1 MSEVLQKLENIFS
14 EETFTRKPLLNY
26 TTKYFFDLAA
36 VVNDINDINDI
47 NSAIDT
53 AKLQLEKNPNHISAL
68 YANGLL
74 NLKIE
79 NYTEGSLDKL
89 LGIFK
94 NAKKWNIV
102 EFIAQKILDEYYE
115 SDYALRYLA
124 SYYQSVNRESEALEI
139 WERLIKFDTSNPE
152 LPEKI
157 AHTKEMA
164 GDINSAVHYYKI
176 AFERNLIRKRN
187 NAESDIKK
195 VLEYEPD
202 NYNYLLKH
210 EAALHELVDSNIMID
225 VWKLIF
231 FYYLENSRYNDALKT
246 IKNLLNYEQDIVAQ
260 NNKKAK
266 FFRHRLV
273 DVYKGLYPKHTLF
286 EKIEEISSITNV
298 NKKPKECIEIFEKYI
313 QYDVDKYVI
322 HRNFGVGKI
331 KSININELKIKFV
344 QQDEERKMT
353 FDMAIQS
360 LTTLPDDDINVY
372 KAYKLNE
379 LKKIAEENP
388 TELLTIILKYRK
400 TINTKDLKQEL
411 TSKPSIVIAEGVYTK
426 WLESAKKSVRASTT
440 VKFDKNTFLYNEEAE
455 TYDAESLS
463 KFNKTNDFFEKY
475 QIYME
480 YLTYTPNLNSDEA
493 KEMNDYFVGISK
505 DKKSED
511 AARIIST
518 IYLRSQSS
526 NNDKDIP
533 LLSDIVKN
541 VKDYTYIYEVL
552 PSSNYRE
559 KYIKAIWDGRRDDYY
574 DIILKML
581 YSSQVKN
588 NYLIVNK
595 LFANG
600 KVDMLAKTIDDIF
613 LHYREYPESFVYFAQ
628 KILDGEYYDDIEGD
642 IKINKNSLMIG
653 LLSIMPHL
661 SKMLDKKETSA
672 QARKLLKVVYDLVF
686 EKEYLLKFIEN
697 ESEEDVKIIFS
708 EFQKLVNLEQHYK
721 TDIISAVIKRFPD
734 WKI

>member
-1 MSEVLQKLENIFS
+1 MSEALQKLENVFS
-14 EETFTRKPLLNY
+14 EETFTRRPLLNY
-26 TTKYFFDLAA
+26 TTKYFVDLSGIL
-36 VVNDINDINDI
+36 NDINDTNDI
-47 NSAIDT
+47 NSAIET
-53 AKLQLEKNPNHISAL
+53 AKMQLDKNPNHISAL
-68 YANGLL
+68 YANGFL

-79 NYTEGSLDKL
+79 NYSEMSLEKL

-102 EFIAQKILDEYYE
+102 EFVSQKILDEYYE

-124 SYYQSVNRESEALEI
+124 SYYQSTNRDSEALEI
-139 WERLIKFDTSNPE
+139 WERLIRFDVSNPE

-157 AHTKEMA
+157 AHTKELA

-176 AFERNLIRKRN
+176 AFERNLIRERN

-202 NYNYLLKH
+202 NYNYLLKY
-210 EAALHELVDSNIMID
+210 ENALKTLVDSNIMID
-225 VWKLIF
+225 VWKIIF
-231 FYYLENSRYNDALKT
+231 FYYFENNRYNDALKT

-273 DVYKGLYPKHTLF
+273 DVYKALYPNHTLF

-298 NKKPKECIEIFEKYI
+298 NKKPKDCIEIFEKYI

-331 KSININELKIKFV
+331 KSIDINNVNIKFV
-344 QQDEERKMT
+344 SQEDIRKMT

-360 LTTLPDDDINVY
+360 LTTLPNDDINVY

-379 LKKIAEENP
+379 IKKIAEENP
-388 TELLTIILKYRK
+388 TELLTIILKYKK
-400 TINTKDLKQEL
+400 TITTKDLKQEL
-411 TSKPSIVIAEGVYTK
+411 TSKPDVVVAESAYTK

-463 KFNKTNDFFEKY
+463 KFNKTDNFFERY

-480 YLTYTPNLNSDEA
+480 YLTYTPNLNSEEA
-493 KEMNDYFVGISK
+493 KEMNNYFVNISK
-505 DKKSED
+505 DKKAPNDE
-511 AARIIST
+511 RIIST
-518 IYLRSQSS
+518 IYLRSQSNADS
-526 NNDKDIP
+526 SIP

-541 VKDYTYIYEVL
+541 IDDYTHVYEVL

-559 KYIKAIWDGRRDDYY
+559 KFIKAIWDGRRDDYY
-574 DIILKML
+574 NIILKML
-581 YSSQVKN
+581 YSPQVKN

-595 LFANG
+595 LFEDG
-600 KVDMLAKTIDDIF
+600 KTDMLAKTIDDIF
-613 LHYREYPESFVYFAQ
+613 LHYRECPESFVYFAQ
-628 KILDGEYYDDIEGD
+628 KILDGEYYDETAGD
-642 IKINKNSLMIG
+642 ININKNSLMIG
-653 LLSIMPHL
+653 LLSIIPHL
-661 SKMLDKKETSA
+661 SKMVDKKETSA

-686 EKEYLLKFIEN
+686 DKAYLLKFIEN
-697 ESEEDVKIIFS
+697 ESEDDVKIIFG

>member
-1 MSEVLQKLENIFS
+1 MSEALQKLEKVFS

-26 TTKYFFDLAA
+26 TAKYFVDLSGIL
-36 VVNDINDINDI
+36 NDINDNDDI
-47 NSAIDT
+47 NSAIET
-53 AKLQLEKNPNHISAL
+53 AKMQLEKNPNHISAL
-68 YANGLL
+68 YANGFL

-79 NYTEGSLDKL
+79 NYSEMSLEKL

-102 EFIAQKILDEYYE
+102 EFISQKILDEYYE

-124 SYYQSVNRESEALEI
+124 SYYQSTNRDSEALEI
-139 WERLIKFDTSNPE
+139 WERLIRFDVSNPE

-164 GDINSAVHYYKI
+164 GDISSAVHYYKI
-176 AFERNLIRKRN
+176 AFERNLMRERN

-202 NYNYLLKH
+202 NYNYLLKY
-210 EAALHELVDSNIMID
+210 ENSLKALVDSNIMID
-225 VWKLIF
+225 VWKIIF
-231 FYYLENSRYNDALKT
+231 FYYFKNNRYNDALKT

-273 DVYKGLYPKHTLF
+273 DVYKALYPNHTLF
-286 EKIEEISSITNV
+286 EKIEEISYITNV
-298 NKKPKECIEIFEKYI
+298 NKKPKDCIEIFEKYI
-313 QYDVDKYVI
+313 QYDVDKYVM

-331 KSININELKIKFV
+331 KSIDINNVNIKFV
-344 QQDEERKMT
+344 SQEEVRKMT

-379 LKKIAEENP
+379 IKKIAEENP
-388 TELLTIILKYRK
+388 TELLTIILKYKK
-400 TINTKDLKQEL
+400 TITTKDLKQEL
-411 TSKPSIVIAEGVYTK
+411 TSKPYIVVAESAYAK

-463 KFNKTNDFFEKY
+463 KFNKTDNFFERY

-480 YLTYTPNLNSDEA
+480 YLTYTPNLNSEEA
-493 KEMNDYFVGISK
+493 KEMNDYFVRISK
-505 DKKSED
+505 DKNAPNDE
-511 AARIIST
+511 RIIST
-518 IYLRSQSS
+518 IYLRSQSNTDS
-526 NNDKDIP
+526 SIP
-533 LLSDIVKN
+533 LLSDIVKDID
-541 VKDYTYIYEVL
+541 DYTHVYEVL

-559 KYIKAIWDGRRDDYY
+559 KFIKAIWDGRRDDYY
-574 DIILKML
+574 NIILKML
-581 YSSQVKN
+581 YSPQVKN

-595 LFANG
+595 LFEDG
-600 KVDMLAKTIDDIF
+600 KTDMLAKTIDDIF
-613 LHYREYPESFVYFAQ
+613 LHYRECPESFVYFAQ
-628 KILDGEYYDDIEGD
+628 KILDGEYYDESAGD
-642 IKINKNSLMIG
+642 ININKNSLMIG
-653 LLSIMPHL
+653 LLSIIPHL

-686 EKEYLLKFIEN
+686 DKAYLLKFIEN
-697 ESEEDVKIIFS
+697 ESEEDVKIIFG

-721 TDIISAVIKRFPD
+721 TDIISAVIKRFPN

>member
-1 MSEVLQKLENIFS
+1 MSEALQKLENVFS
-14 EETFTRKPLLNY
+14 EETFTRRPLLNY
-26 TTKYFFDLAA
+26 TTKYFVDLSGIL
-36 VVNDINDINDI
+36 NDINDTNDI
-47 NSAIDT
+47 NSAIET
-53 AKLQLEKNPNHISAL
+53 AKMQLDKNPNHISAL
-68 YANGLL
+68 YANGFL

-79 NYTEGSLDKL
+79 NYSEMSLEKL

-102 EFIAQKILDEYYE
+102 EFVSQKILDEYYE

-124 SYYQSVNRESEALEI
+124 SYYQSTNRDSEALEI
-139 WERLIKFDTSNPE
+139 WERLIRFDVSNPE

-157 AHTKEMA
+157 AHTKELA

-176 AFERNLIRKRN
+176 AFERNLIRERN

-202 NYNYLLKH
+202 NYNYLLKY
-210 EAALHELVDSNIMID
+210 ENALKTLVDSNIMID
-225 VWKLIF
+225 VWKIIF
-231 FYYLENSRYNDALKT
+231 FYYFENNRYNDALKT

-273 DVYKGLYPKHTLF
+273 DVYKALYPNHTLF

-298 NKKPKECIEIFEKYI
+298 NKKPKDCIEIFEKYI

-331 KSININELKIKFV
+331 KSIDINNVNIKFV
-344 QQDEERKMT
+344 SQEDVRKMT

-360 LTTLPDDDINVY
+360 LTTLPNDDINVY

-379 LKKIAEENP
+379 IKKIAEENP
-388 TELLTIILKYRK
+388 TELLTIILKYKK
-400 TINTKDLKQEL
+400 TITTKDLKQEL
-411 TSKPSIVIAEGVYTK
+411 TSKPDVVVAESAYTK

-463 KFNKTNDFFEKY
+463 KFNKTDNFFERY

-480 YLTYTPNLNSDEA
+480 YLTYTPNLNSEEA
-493 KEMNDYFVGISK
+493 KEMNNYFVNIYK
-505 DKKSED
+505 DKKAPNDE
-511 AARIIST
+511 RIIST
-518 IYLRSQSS
+518 IYLRSQSNVDS
-526 NNDKDIP
+526 SIP

-541 VKDYTYIYEVL
+541 IDDYTHVYEVL

-559 KYIKAIWDGRRDDYY
+559 KFIKAIWDGRRDDYY
-574 DIILKML
+574 NIILKML
-581 YSSQVKN
+581 YSPQVKN

-595 LFANG
+595 LFEDG
-600 KVDMLAKTIDDIF
+600 KTDMLAKTIDDIF
-613 LHYREYPESFVYFAQ
+613 LHYRECPESFVYFAQ
-628 KILDGEYYDDIEGD
+628 KILDGEYYDETAGD
-642 IKINKNSLMIG
+642 ININKNSLMIG
-653 LLSIMPHL
+653 LLSIIPHL
-661 SKMLDKKETSA
+661 SKMVDKKETSA

-686 EKEYLLKFIEN
+686 DKAYLLKFIEN
-697 ESEEDVKIIFS
+697 ESEDDVKIIFG

>member
-1 MSEVLQKLENIFS
+1 MSEALQKLENVFS
-14 EETFTRKPLLNY
+14 EETFTRRPLLNY
-26 TTKYFFDLAA
+26 TTKYFVDLSGIL
-36 VVNDINDINDI
+36 NDINDNNDI
-47 NSAIDT
+47 NSAIET
-53 AKLQLEKNPNHISAL
+53 AKMQLDKNPNHISAL
-68 YANGLL
+68 YANGFL

-79 NYTEGSLDKL
+79 NYSEMSLEKL

-102 EFIAQKILDEYYE
+102 EFVSQKILDEYYE

-124 SYYQSVNRESEALEI
+124 SYYQSTNRESEALEI
-139 WERLIKFDTSNPE
+139 WERLIRFDVSNPE

-164 GDINSAVHYYKI
+164 GDIKSAVHYYKI
-176 AFERNLIRKRN
+176 AFERNLIRERD

-195 VLEYEPD
+195 VLQYEPD
-202 NYNYLLKH
+202 NYNYLLKY
-210 EAALHELVDSNIMID
+210 ENALKALVDSNIMID
-225 VWKLIF
+225 VWKIIF
-231 FYYLENSRYNDALKT
+231 FYYFENNKYNEALKT

-273 DVYKGLYPKHTLF
+273 DVYKALYPNHTLF

-298 NKKPKECIEIFEKYI
+298 NKKPKDCIEIFEKYI

-331 KSININELKIKFV
+331 KSIDINNVNIKFV
-344 QQDEERKMT
+344 SQEDVRKMT

-360 LTTLPDDDINVY
+360 LTTLPNDDINVY
-372 KAYKLNE
+372 KAYRLNE
-379 LKKIAEENP
+379 IKKIAEENP

-400 TINTKDLKQEL
+400 TITTKDLKQEL
-411 TSKPSIVIAEGVYTK
+411 TSKPDIVVAESAYTK

-463 KFNKTNDFFEKY
+463 KFNKTDNFFERY

-480 YLTYTPNLNSDEA
+480 YLTYTPNLNSEEA
-493 KEMNDYFVGISK
+493 KEMNDYFVNISK
-505 DKKSED
+505 DKKAPNDE
-511 AARIIST
+511 RIIST
-518 IYLRSQSS
+518 IYLRSQSNADS
-526 NNDKDIP
+526 SIP

-541 VKDYTYIYEVL
+541 IDDYTHVYEVL

-559 KYIKAIWDGRRDDYY
+559 KFIKAIWDGRRDDYY
-574 DIILKML
+574 NIILKML
-581 YSSQVKN
+581 YSPQVKN

-595 LFANG
+595 LFED
-600 KVDMLAKTIDDIF
+600 KKTDMLAKTIDDIF
-613 LHYREYPESFVYFAQ
+613 LHYRECPESFVYFAQ
-628 KILDGEYYDDIEGD
+628 KILDGEYYDETGEDIN
-642 IKINKNSLMIG
+642 INKNSLMIG
-653 LLSIMPHL
+653 LLSIIPHL
-661 SKMLDKKETSA
+661 SKMVDKKETSA

-686 EKEYLLKFIEN
+686 DKAYLLKFIEN

-721 TDIISAVIKRFPD
+721 TDIISAVIKRFPN

>member
-1 MSEVLQKLENIFS
+1 MSEALQKLENIFS

-26 TTKYFFDLAA
+26 TTKYFVDLAG
-36 VVNDINDINDI
+36 VVNDISDINDI

-53 AKLQLEKNPNHISAL
+53 AKLQLDKNPNHISAL

-124 SYYQSVNRESEALEI
+124 SYYQTVNRESDALEI
-139 WERLIKFDTSNPE
+139 WERLIKFDVSNPE

-157 AHTKEMA
+157 AHTKELA

-176 AFERNLIRKRN
+176 AFERNLIRERN

-202 NYNYLLKH
+202 NYNYLIKH
-210 EAALHELVDSNIMID
+210 EAALRSLVDSNIMID
-225 VWKLIF
+225 VWKIIF
-231 FYYLENSRYNDALKT
+231 FHYFKENRFNDALKT

-273 DVYKGLYPKHTLF
+273 DVYKALYPNHTLF
-286 EKIEEISSITNV
+286 EEIENISSITNV
-298 NKKPKECIEIFEKYI
+298 NKPPKTCIDIFEKYI

-331 KSININELKIKFV
+331 KAIDINELKIKFV
-344 QQDEERKMT
+344 LQDDERKMT

-360 LTTLPDDDINVY
+360 LTTLPNDDINVY
-372 KAYKLNE
+372 KAYRLSE
-379 LKKIAEENP
+379 LKKIAEDNP

-411 TSKPSIVIAEGVYTK
+411 TSKPAVVISESSYAK
-426 WLESAKKSVRASTT
+426 WLESAKKSVRASTS

-463 KFNKTNDFFEKY
+463 KFNKTNDFFERY

-493 KEMNDYFVGISK
+493 REMNDYFVGVSK
-505 DKKSED
+505 DKKAD
-511 AARIIST
+511 DDARIIST
-518 IYLRSQSS
+518 IYLKSQSS
-526 NNDKDIP
+526 NTDKDVP

-541 VKDYTYIYEVL
+541 VKDYTHIYEVL

-595 LFANG
+595 LFADG

-653 LLSIMPHL
+653 LLNIIPHL
-661 SKMLDKKETSA
+661 SKMVDKKETSG

-686 EKEYLLKFIEN
+686 DKNYLLKFIEN
-697 ESEEDVKIIFS
+697 ESEDDVKIIFS

-721 TDIISAVIKRFPD
+721 TDIISAVLKRFPD

>member
-1 MSEVLQKLENIFS
+1 MSEALQKLENIFS

-26 TTKYFFDLAA
+26 TTKYFVDLAS
-36 VVNDINDINDI
+36 VINDINDVNDI
-47 NSAIDT
+47 NAAIDT

-74 NLKIE
+74 NLKLS
-79 NYTEGSLDKL
+79 NYTDSNLDKL

-124 SYYQSVNRESEALEI
+124 SYYQSTNRESEALEI
-139 WERLIKFDTSNPE
+139 WERLIKFDVLNPE

-176 AFERNLIRKRN
+176 AFERNILRERN

-195 VLEYEPD
+195 VLQYEPD

-210 EAALHELVDSNIMID
+210 ENDLKKLVDSNIMID
-225 VWKLIF
+225 IWKIIF
-231 FYYLENSRYNDALKT
+231 FYYLENNKFNEALKT

-273 DVYKGLYPKHTLF
+273 DVYKGLYPNHTLF

-298 NKKPKECIEIFEKYI
+298 NKKPKDCIEIFEKYI

-331 KSININELKIKFV
+331 KSIDINNVNIKFV
-344 QQDEERKMT
+344 SQEDVRKMT

-360 LTTLPDDDINVY
+360 LTTLPIDDINIY

-379 LKKIAEENP
+379 IKKIAEENP
-388 TELLTIILKYRK
+388 TELLTIILKYKK
-400 TINTKDLKQEL
+400 TITTKDLKQEL
-411 TSKPSIVIAEGVYTK
+411 TSKPYVVVAESAYTK

-455 TYDAESLS
+455 TYDAECLCN
-463 KFNKTNDFFEKY
+463 FNKTEDFFERY

-493 KEMNDYFVGISK
+493 REMNDYFVKISK
-505 DKKSED
+505 DKKSPND
-511 AARIIST
+511 ARIVST
-518 IYLRSQSS
+518 IYLRSQSDY
-526 NNDKDIP
+526 DKDIP
-533 LLSDIVKN
+533 VLADIVKDID
-541 VKDYTYIYEVL
+541 DYTHVYEIL

-559 KYIKAIWDGRRDDYY
+559 KFIKAIWDGRKDDYY
-574 DIILKML
+574 NIILKIL

-588 NYLIVNK
+588 TYLIVNK
-595 LFANG
+595 LFADG

-661 SKMLDKKETSA
+661 SKMVDKKETSA

-686 EKEYLLKFIEN
+686 DKAYLLKFIEN
-697 ESEEDVKIIFS
+697 ESEDDVKVIFS

>member
-1 MSEVLQKLENIFS
+1 MSEALQKLENVFS
-14 EETFTRKPLLNY
+14 EETFTRRPLLNY
-26 TTKYFFDLAA
+26 TTKYFVDLSGIL
-36 VVNDINDINDI
+36 NDINDTNDI
-47 NSAIDT
+47 NSAIET
-53 AKLQLEKNPNHISAL
+53 AKMQLDKNPNHISAL
-68 YANGLL
+68 YANGFL

-79 NYTEGSLDKL
+79 NYSEMSLEKL

-102 EFIAQKILDEYYE
+102 EFVSQKILDEYYE

-124 SYYQSVNRESEALEI
+124 SYYQSTNRDSEALEI
-139 WERLIKFDTSNPE
+139 WERLIRFDVSNPE

-157 AHTKEMA
+157 AHTKELA

-176 AFERNLIRKRN
+176 AFERNLIRERN

-202 NYNYLLKH
+202 NYNYLLKY
-210 EAALHELVDSNIMID
+210 ENALKTLVDSNIMID
-225 VWKLIF
+225 VWKIIF
-231 FYYLENSRYNDALKT
+231 FYYFENNRYNDALKT

-273 DVYKGLYPKHTLF
+273 DVYKALYPNHTLF

-298 NKKPKECIEIFEKYI
+298 NKKPKDCIEIFEKYI

-331 KSININELKIKFV
+331 KSIDINNVNIKFV
-344 QQDEERKMT
+344 SQEDVRKMT

-360 LTTLPDDDINVY
+360 LTTLPNDDINVY

-379 LKKIAEENP
+379 IKKIAEENP
-388 TELLTIILKYRK
+388 TELLTIILKYKK
-400 TINTKDLKQEL
+400 TITTKDLKQEL
-411 TSKPSIVIAEGVYTK
+411 TSKPDVVVAESAYTK

-463 KFNKTNDFFEKY
+463 KFNKTDNFFERY

-480 YLTYTPNLNSDEA
+480 YLTYTPNLNSEEA
-493 KEMNDYFVGISK
+493 KEMNNYFVNISK
-505 DKKSED
+505 DKKAPNDE
-511 AARIIST
+511 RIIST
-518 IYLRSQSS
+518 IYLRSQSNVDS
-526 NNDKDIP
+526 SIP

-541 VKDYTYIYEVL
+541 IDDYTHVYEVL

-559 KYIKAIWDGRRDDYY
+559 KFIKAIWDGRRDDYY
-574 DIILKML
+574 NIILKML
-581 YSSQVKN
+581 YSPQVKN

-595 LFANG
+595 LFEDG
-600 KVDMLAKTIDDIF
+600 KTDMLAKTIDDIF
-613 LHYREYPESFVYFAQ
+613 LHYRECPESFVYFAQ
-628 KILDGEYYDDIEGD
+628 KILDGEYYDETAGD
-642 IKINKNSLMIG
+642 ININKNSLMIG
-653 LLSIMPHL
+653 LLSIIPHL
-661 SKMLDKKETSA
+661 SKMVDKKETSA

-686 EKEYLLKFIEN
+686 DKAYLLKFIEN
-697 ESEEDVKIIFS
+697 ESEDDVKIIFG

>member
-1 MSEVLQKLENIFS
+1 MSEALQKLENIFS

-225 VWKLIF
+225 V
-231 FYYLENSRYNDALKT
+231 
-246 IKNLLNYEQDIVAQ
+246 
-260 NNKKAK
+260 
-266 FFRHRLV
+266 
-273 DVYKGLYPKHTLF
+273 
-286 EKIEEISSITNV
+286 
-298 NKKPKECIEIFEKYI
+298 
-313 QYDVDKYVI
+313 
-322 HRNFGVGKI
+322 
-331 KSININELKIKFV
+331 
-344 QQDEERKMT
+344 
-353 FDMAIQS
+353 
-360 LTTLPDDDINVY
+360 
-372 KAYKLNE
+372 
-379 LKKIAEENP
+379 
-388 TELLTIILKYRK
+388 
-400 TINTKDLKQEL
+400 
-411 TSKPSIVIAEGVYTK
+411 
-426 WLESAKKSVRASTT
+426 
-440 VKFDKNTFLYNEEAE
+440 
-455 TYDAESLS
+455 
-463 KFNKTNDFFEKY
+463 
-475 QIYME
+475 
-480 YLTYTPNLNSDEA
+480 
-493 KEMNDYFVGISK
+493 
-505 DKKSED
+505 
-511 AARIIST
+511 
-518 IYLRSQSS
+518 
-526 NNDKDIP
+526 
-533 LLSDIVKN
+533 
-541 VKDYTYIYEVL
+541 
-552 PSSNYRE
+552 
-559 KYIKAIWDGRRDDYY
+559 
-574 DIILKML
+574 
-581 YSSQVKN
+581 
-588 NYLIVNK
+588 
-595 LFANG
+595 
-600 KVDMLAKTIDDIF
+600 
-613 LHYREYPESFVYFAQ
+613 
-628 KILDGEYYDDIEGD
+628 
-642 IKINKNSLMIG
+642 
-653 LLSIMPHL
+653 
-661 SKMLDKKETSA
+661 
-672 QARKLLKVVYDLVF
+672 
-686 EKEYLLKFIEN
+686 
-697 ESEEDVKIIFS
+697 
-708 EFQKLVNLEQHYK
+708 
-721 TDIISAVIKRFPD
+721 
-734 WKI
+734 

>member
-1 MSEVLQKLENIFS
+1 MSEALQKLENIFI

-26 TTKYFFDLAA
+26 TIKYFTDLSGI
-36 VVNDINDINDI
+36 INDINYKKEI
-47 NSAIDT
+47 ESAIDT
-53 AKLQLEKNPNHISAL
+53 AKMQLEKNQQHISAL
-68 YANGLL
+68 YSIGFL
-74 NLKIE
+74 NLKLE
-79 NYTEGSLDKL
+79 NYSDMNLDKL

-102 EFIAQKILDEYYE
+102 EYIAQKILDEYYE

-124 SYYQSVNRESEALEI
+124 NYYQISNREAEAVEI
-139 WERLIKFDTSNPE
+139 WERLVKFDTSNPE

-157 AHTKEMA
+157 AHIKETA
-164 GDINSAVHYYKI
+164 GDTSSAVHYYKI
-176 AFERNLIRKRN
+176 AFERNLVRKRN
-187 NAESDIKK
+187 NAESNIKK

-202 NYNYLLKH
+202 NYNYLLKY
-210 EAALHELVDSNIMID
+210 ESALHELVDANIMID
-225 VWKLIF
+225 VWKMIF
-231 FYYLENSRYNDALKT
+231 FYYFENARYNEALKT
-246 IKNLLNYEQDIVAQ
+246 IKNLLNYEQAIVAQ

-273 DVYKGLYPKHTLF
+273 DVYKALYPNHTLF
-286 EKIEEISSITNV
+286 EKIEEISAITNV
-298 NKKPKECIEIFEKYI
+298 NKPPKSCLEIFEKYI

-331 KSININELKIKFV
+331 KAITISDIKIKFV
-344 QQDEERKMT
+344 SQEDERKMT

-360 LTTLPDDDINVY
+360 LTTLPEDDINVY

-400 TINTKDLKQEL
+400 TISTKDLKQEL
-411 TSKPSIVIAEGVYTK
+411 TSTPIVISESSYPK

-463 KFNKTNDFFEKY
+463 KFNKTKNFFERY

-480 YLTYTPNLNSDEA
+480 YLTYTPNLNSEEA
-493 KEMNDYFVGISK
+493 KEMHDYFVNMAK
-505 DKKSED
+505 DKNAEND
-511 AARIIST
+511 ARIISA
-518 IYLRSQSS
+518 IYLKISGD
-526 NNDKDIP
+526 NEKDIP
-533 LLSDIVKN
+533 SLSDIIQN
-541 VKDYTYIYEVL
+541 IGDYTHIYEIL
-552 PSSNYRE
+552 PSSNYRDRFL
-559 KYIKAIWDGRRDDYY
+559 KAIWDGKNEEYY
-574 DIILKML
+574 DIILKIL
-581 YSSQVKN
+581 YSPQVKN
-588 NYLIVNK
+588 HYLVINK
-595 LFANG
+595 LFEDG
-600 KVDMLAKTIDDIF
+600 KTDILSKTIDDIF

-628 KILDGEYYDDIEGD
+628 KILDGEYSDKTEGG

-653 LLSIMPHL
+653 LLSIISHL
-661 SKMLDKKETSA
+661 SKMVDNKETA
-672 QARKLLKVVYDLVF
+672 VQGRKLLKTVYELVF
-686 EKEYLLKFIEN
+686 DKNYLLKFIET
-697 ESEEDVKIIFS
+697 ESEDDVKIIFG

-721 TDIISAVIKRFPD
+721 TDIISAVIKRFPN

>member
-1 MSEVLQKLENIFS
+1 MSEALQKLENVFS
-14 EETFTRKPLLNY
+14 EETFTRRPLLNY
-26 TTKYFFDLAA
+26 TTKYFVDLSGIL
-36 VVNDINDINDI
+36 NDINDNNDI
-47 NSAIDT
+47 NSAIET
-53 AKLQLEKNPNHISAL
+53 AKMQLDKNPNHISAL
-68 YANGLL
+68 YANGFL

-79 NYTEGSLDKL
+79 NYSEMSLEKL

-102 EFIAQKILDEYYE
+102 EFVSQKILDEYYE

-124 SYYQSVNRESEALEI
+124 SYYQSINRESEALEI
-139 WERLIKFDTSNPE
+139 WERLIRFDVSNPE

-164 GDINSAVHYYKI
+164 GDIKSAVHYYKI
-176 AFERNLIRKRN
+176 AFERNLIRERD

-195 VLEYEPD
+195 VLQYDPD
-202 NYNYLLKH
+202 NYNYLLKY
-210 EAALHELVDSNIMID
+210 ENALKALVDSNIMID
-225 VWKLIF
+225 VWKIIF
-231 FYYLENSRYNDALKT
+231 FYYFENNKYNEALKT

-273 DVYKGLYPKHTLF
+273 DVYKALYPNHTLF

-298 NKKPKECIEIFEKYI
+298 NKKPKDCIEIFEKYI

-331 KSININELKIKFV
+331 KSIDINNVNIKFV
-344 QQDEERKMT
+344 SQEDVRKMT

-360 LTTLPDDDINVY
+360 LTTLPNDDINVY
-372 KAYKLNE
+372 KAYRLNE
-379 LKKIAEENP
+379 IKKIAEENP

-400 TINTKDLKQEL
+400 TITTKDLKQEL
-411 TSKPSIVIAEGVYTK
+411 TSKPDIVVAESAYTK

-463 KFNKTNDFFEKY
+463 KFNKTDNFFERY

-480 YLTYTPNLNSDEA
+480 YLTYTPNLNSEEA
-493 KEMNDYFVGISK
+493 KEMNNYFVNISK
-505 DKKSED
+505 DKKAPND
-511 AARIIST
+511 QRIIST
-518 IYLRSQSS
+518 IYLRSQSNADNS
-526 NNDKDIP
+526 IP

-541 VKDYTYIYEVL
+541 IDDYTHVYEVL

-559 KYIKAIWDGRRDDYY
+559 KFIKAIWDGRRDDYY
-574 DIILKML
+574 NIILKML
-581 YSSQVKN
+581 YSPQVKN

-595 LFANG
+595 LFED
-600 KVDMLAKTIDDIF
+600 KKTDMLAKTIDDIF
-613 LHYREYPESFVYFAQ
+613 LHYRECPESFVYFAQ
-628 KILDGEYYDDIEGD
+628 KILDGEYYDETGEDIN
-642 IKINKNSLMIG
+642 INKNSLMIG
-653 LLSIMPHL
+653 LLSIIPHL
-661 SKMLDKKETSA
+661 SKMVDKKETSA
-672 QARKLLKVVYDLVF
+672 QARKLLKIVYDLVF
-686 EKEYLLKFIEN
+686 DKAYLLKFIEN

-721 TDIISAVIKRFPD
+721 TDIISAVIKRFPN

>member
-1 MSEVLQKLENIFS
+1 MSEALQKLENIFS

-36 VVNDINDINDI
+36 VINEINDTNDINA
-47 NSAIDT
+47 AIET
-53 AKLQLEKNPNHISAL
+53 AKLQLDKNSNHISAL

-74 NLKIE
+74 HLKIQ
-79 NYTEGSLDKL
+79 NYTDGSLDKL

-115 SDYALRYLA
+115 CDYALRYLA
-124 SYYQSVNRESEALEI
+124 NYYQNTNREAEALEI
-139 WERLIKFDTSNPE
+139 WERLIRFDVSNPE

-176 AFERNLIRKRN
+176 AFERNLLRKRS

-195 VLEYEPD
+195 VLQYEPD

-210 EAALHELVDSNIMID
+210 ENALKALVDSNIMID
-225 VWKLIF
+225 VWKIIF
-231 FYYLENSRYNDALKT
+231 FYYLENNKYNEALKT

-273 DVYKGLYPKHTLF
+273 DVYKALYPNHTLF

-331 KSININELKIKFV
+331 KAIDINFLMIKFV
-344 QQDEERKMT
+344 SQEDVRKMT

-360 LTTLPDDDINVY
+360 LSTLPSDDINVY
-372 KAYKLNE
+372 KAYRLNE
-379 LKKIAEENP
+379 IKKIAEENP
-388 TELLTIILKYRK
+388 TELLTIILKYKK
-400 TINTKDLKQEL
+400 TITTKDLKQEL
-411 TSKPSIVIAEGVYTK
+411 TSQPAVVVPEASYTK
-426 WLESAKKSVRASTT
+426 WLETAKKSVRASTT
-440 VKFDKNTFLYNEEAE
+440 VKLDKNTFLYNEEAE
-455 TYDAESLS
+455 TYDAECLS
-463 KFNKTNDFFEKY
+463 KFNNTDDFFERY

-493 KEMNDYFVGISK
+493 REMNDYFVKISK
-505 DKKSED
+505 DKKSPND
-511 AARIIST
+511 ARIVST
-518 IYLRSQSS
+518 IYLRSQSDY
-526 NNDKDIP
+526 DKDIP
-533 LLSDIVKN
+533 VLADIVKDID
-541 VKDYTYIYEVL
+541 DYTHVYEIL

-559 KYIKAIWDGRRDDYY
+559 KFIKAIWDGRKDDYY
-574 DIILKML
+574 NIILKIL

-588 NYLIVNK
+588 TYLIVNK
-595 LFANG
+595 LFADG
-600 KVDMLAKTIDDIF
+600 KVDLLAKTIDDIF
-613 LHYREYPESFVYFAQ
+613 LHYREYPDAFVYFAQ

-661 SKMLDKKETSA
+661 SKMVDKKETSA

-686 EKEYLLKFIEN
+686 DKAYLLKFIEN

>member
-1 MSEVLQKLENIFS
+1 MSEALQKLENIFS

-36 VVNDINDINDI
+36 VINEINDTNDINA
-47 NSAIDT
+47 AIDT
-53 AKLQLEKNPNHISAL
+53 AKLQLDKNPNHISAL

-74 NLKIE
+74 NLKIA
-79 NYTEGSLDKL
+79 NYSEGSLDKL

-102 EFIAQKILDEYYE
+102 EFIAQQILDEYYE

-124 SYYQSVNRESEALEI
+124 SYYQSTNREAEALEI
-139 WERLIKFDTSNPE
+139 WERLIRFDVSNPE

-157 AHTKEMA
+157 AHTKELA
-164 GDINSAVHYYKI
+164 GDIKSAVHYYKI
-176 AFERNLIRKRN
+176 AFERNLLRERD

-195 VLEYEPD
+195 VLQYEPD

-210 EAALHELVDSNIMID
+210 ENALKALVDSNIMID
-225 VWKLIF
+225 VWKIIF
-231 FYYLENSRYNDALKT
+231 FYYFENNRYSDALKT

-273 DVYKGLYPKHTLF
+273 DVYKALYPNHTLF

-331 KSININELKIKFV
+331 KAINIEFLMIKFV
-344 QQDEERKMT
+344 SQEDVRKMT

-360 LTTLPDDDINVY
+360 LTTLPADDINVY

-379 LKKIAEENP
+379 IKKIAEENP
-388 TELLTIILKYRK
+388 TDLLTIILKYKK
-400 TINTKDLKQEL
+400 TITTKDLKQEL
-411 TSKPSIVIAEGVYTK
+411 TSKPAVVVPETSYTK
-426 WLESAKKSVRASTT
+426 WLEGAKKSVRASTT

-455 TYDAESLS
+455 TYDAECLS
-463 KFNKTNDFFEKY
+463 KFNKTDNFFERY

-480 YLTYTPNLNSDEA
+480 YLNYTPNLNSDEA
-493 KEMNDYFVGISK
+493 KEMNDYFVNISK
-505 DKKSED
+505 DKKSPND
-511 AARIIST
+511 ARIVST

-526 NNDKDIP
+526 VDKDIP
-533 LLSDIVKN
+533 LLSDIVKDID
-541 VKDYTYIYEVL
+541 DYTHVYEVL

-559 KYIKAIWDGRRDDYY
+559 KFIKAIWDGRRDDYY
-574 DIILKML
+574 NIILKML

-595 LFANG
+595 LFADG

-613 LHYREYPESFVYFAQ
+613 LHYREYPEAFVYFAQ

-653 LLSIMPHL
+653 LLSIIPHL
-661 SKMLDKKETSA
+661 SKMVDKKETSA

-686 EKEYLLKFIEN
+686 DKAYLLKFIEN
-697 ESEEDVKIIFS
+697 ESEDDVKVIFS

>member
-1 MSEVLQKLENIFS
+1 MSEALQKLENIFI

-26 TTKYFFDLAA
+26 TIKYFTDLSGI
-36 VVNDINDINDI
+36 INDINDKKEI
-47 NSAIDT
+47 ESAIDT
-53 AKLQLEKNPNHISAL
+53 AKMQLEKNQQHISAL
-68 YANGLL
+68 YSIGFL
-74 NLKIE
+74 NLKLE
-79 NYTEGSLDKL
+79 NYSDMNLDKL

-102 EFIAQKILDEYYE
+102 EYIAQKILDEYYE

-124 SYYQSVNRESEALEI
+124 NYYQISNREAEAVEI
-139 WERLIKFDTSNPE
+139 WERLVKFDTSNPE

-157 AHTKEMA
+157 AHIKETA
-164 GDINSAVHYYKI
+164 GDTSSAVHYYKI
-176 AFERNLIRKRN
+176 AFERNLVRKRN
-187 NAESDIKK
+187 NAESNIKK

-202 NYNYLLKH
+202 NYNYLLKY
-210 EAALHELVDSNIMID
+210 ESALHELVDANIMID
-225 VWKLIF
+225 VWKMIF
-231 FYYLENSRYNDALKT
+231 FYYFENARYNEALKT
-246 IKNLLNYEQDIVAQ
+246 IKNLLNYEQAIVAQ

-273 DVYKGLYPKHTLF
+273 DVYKALYPNHTLF
-286 EKIEEISSITNV
+286 EKIEEISAITNV
-298 NKKPKECIEIFEKYI
+298 NKPPKSCLEIFEKYI

-331 KSININELKIKFV
+331 KAITISDIKIKFV
-344 QQDEERKMT
+344 SQEDERKMT

-360 LTTLPDDDINVY
+360 LTTLPEDDINVY

-400 TINTKDLKQEL
+400 TISTKDLKQEL
-411 TSKPSIVIAEGVYTK
+411 TSSPIVISESSYPK

-463 KFNKTNDFFEKY
+463 KFNKTKNFFERY

-480 YLTYTPNLNSDEA
+480 YLTYTPNLNSEEA
-493 KEMNDYFVGISK
+493 KEMHDYFVNMAK
-505 DKKSED
+505 DKNAEND
-511 AARIIST
+511 ARIISA
-518 IYLRSQSS
+518 IYLKISGD
-526 NNDKDIP
+526 NEKDIP
-533 LLSDIVKN
+533 SLSDIIQN
-541 VKDYTYIYEVL
+541 IGDYTHIYEIL
-552 PSSNYRE
+552 PSSNYRDRFL
-559 KYIKAIWDGRRDDYY
+559 KAIWDGKNEEYY
-574 DIILKML
+574 DIILKIL
-581 YSSQVKN
+581 YSPQVKN
-588 NYLIVNK
+588 HYLVINK
-595 LFANG
+595 LFEDG
-600 KVDMLAKTIDDIF
+600 KTDILSKTIDDIF

-628 KILDGEYYDDIEGD
+628 KILDGEYSDKTEGG

-653 LLSIMPHL
+653 LLSIISHL
-661 SKMLDKKETSA
+661 SKMVDNKETA
-672 QARKLLKVVYDLVF
+672 VQGRKLLKTVYELVF
-686 EKEYLLKFIEN
+686 DKNYLLKFIET
-697 ESEEDVKIIFS
+697 ESEDDVKIIFG

-721 TDIISAVIKRFPD
+721 TDIISAVIKRFPN

>member
-1 MSEVLQKLENIFS
+1 MSEALQKLENIFI

-26 TTKYFFDLAA
+26 TIKYFTDLSGI
-36 VVNDINDINDI
+36 INDINDKKEI
-47 NSAIDT
+47 ESAIDT
-53 AKLQLEKNPNHISAL
+53 AKMQLEKNQQHISAL
-68 YANGLL
+68 YSIGFL
-74 NLKIE
+74 NLKLE
-79 NYTEGSLDKL
+79 NYSDMNLDKL

-102 EFIAQKILDEYYE
+102 EYIAQKILDEYYE

-124 SYYQSVNRESEALEI
+124 NYYQISNREAEAVEI
-139 WERLIKFDTSNPE
+139 WERLVKFDTSNPE

-157 AHTKEMA
+157 AHIKETA
-164 GDINSAVHYYKI
+164 GDTSSAVHYYKI

-187 NAESDIKK
+187 NAESNIKK

-202 NYNYLLKH
+202 NYNYLLKY
-210 EAALHELVDSNIMID
+210 ESALHELVDANIMID
-225 VWKLIF
+225 VWKMIF
-231 FYYLENSRYNDALKT
+231 FYYFENARYNEALKT
-246 IKNLLNYEQDIVAQ
+246 IKNLLNYEQAIVAQ

-273 DVYKGLYPKHTLF
+273 DVYKALYPNHTLF
-286 EKIEEISSITNV
+286 EKIEEISAITNV
-298 NKKPKECIEIFEKYI
+298 NKPPKSCLEIFEKYI

-331 KSININELKIKFV
+331 KALTINDIKIKFV
-344 QQDEERKMT
+344 SQEDERKMT

-360 LTTLPDDDINVY
+360 LTTLPEDDINVY

-400 TINTKDLKQEL
+400 TISTKDLKQEL
-411 TSKPSIVIAEGVYTK
+411 TSSPIVISESSYPK

-463 KFNKTNDFFEKY
+463 KFNKTKNFFERY

-480 YLTYTPNLNSDEA
+480 YLTYTPNLNSEEA
-493 KEMNDYFVGISK
+493 KEMHDYFVNMAK
-505 DKKSED
+505 DKNAEND
-511 AARIIST
+511 ARIISA
-518 IYLRSQSS
+518 IYLKISGD
-526 NNDKDIP
+526 NEKDIP
-533 LLSDIVKN
+533 SLSDIIQN
-541 VKDYTYIYEVL
+541 IGDYTHIYEIL
-552 PSSNYRE
+552 PSSNYRDRFL
-559 KYIKAIWDGRRDDYY
+559 KAIWDGKNEEYY
-574 DIILKML
+574 DIILKIL
-581 YSSQVKN
+581 YSPQVKN
-588 NYLIVNK
+588 HYLVINK
-595 LFANG
+595 LFEDG
-600 KVDMLAKTIDDIF
+600 KTDILSKTIDDIF

-628 KILDGEYYDDIEGD
+628 KILDGEYSDKTEGG

-653 LLSIMPHL
+653 LLSIISHL
-661 SKMLDKKETSA
+661 SKMVDNKETA
-672 QARKLLKVVYDLVF
+672 VQGRKLLKTVYELVF
-686 EKEYLLKFIEN
+686 DKNYLLKFIET
-697 ESEEDVKIIFS
+697 ESEDDVKIIFG

-721 TDIISAVIKRFPD
+721 TDIISAVIKRFPN

>member
-1 MSEVLQKLENIFS
+1 MSEALQKLENIFS

-36 VVNDINDINDI
+36 VINEINDTNDINA
-47 NSAIDT
+47 AIET
-53 AKLQLEKNPNHISAL
+53 AKLQLDKNSNHISAL

-74 NLKIE
+74 HLKIQ
-79 NYTEGSLDKL
+79 NYTDGSLDRL

-115 SDYALRYLA
+115 CDYALRYLA
-124 SYYQSVNRESEALEI
+124 NYYQNTNREAEALEI
-139 WERLIKFDTSNPE
+139 WERLIRFDVSNPE

-176 AFERNLIRKRN
+176 AFERNLLRERS

-195 VLEYEPD
+195 VLQYEPD

-210 EAALHELVDSNIMID
+210 ENALKALVDSNIMID
-225 VWKLIF
+225 VWKIIF
-231 FYYLENSRYNDALKT
+231 FYYLENNRYNEALKT

-273 DVYKGLYPKHTLF
+273 DVYKALYPNHTLF

-331 KSININELKIKFV
+331 KAIDINFLMIKFV
-344 QQDEERKMT
+344 SQEDVRKMT

-360 LTTLPDDDINVY
+360 LSTLPSDDINVY
-372 KAYKLNE
+372 KAYRLNE
-379 LKKIAEENP
+379 IKKIAEENP
-388 TELLTIILKYRK
+388 TELLTIILKYKK
-400 TINTKDLKQEL
+400 TITTKDLKQEL
-411 TSKPSIVIAEGVYTK
+411 TSQPAVVVPESSYTK
-426 WLESAKKSVRASTT
+426 WLETAKKSVRASTT
-440 VKFDKNTFLYNEEAE
+440 VKLDKNTFLYNEEAE
-455 TYDAESLS
+455 TYDAECLS
-463 KFNKTNDFFEKY
+463 KFNNTDDFFERY

-493 KEMNDYFVGISK
+493 REMNDYFVKISK
-505 DKKSED
+505 DKKSPND
-511 AARIIST
+511 ARIVST
-518 IYLRSQSS
+518 IYLRSQSDY
-526 NNDKDIP
+526 DKDIP
-533 LLSDIVKN
+533 VLADIVKDID
-541 VKDYTYIYEVL
+541 DYTHVYEIL

-559 KYIKAIWDGRRDDYY
+559 KFIKAIWDGRKDDYY
-574 DIILKML
+574 NIILKIL

-588 NYLIVNK
+588 TYLIVNK
-595 LFANG
+595 LFADG
-600 KVDMLAKTIDDIF
+600 KVDILAKTIDDIF

-661 SKMLDKKETSA
+661 SKMVDKKETSA

-686 EKEYLLKFIEN
+686 DKAYLLKFIEN

>member
-1 MSEVLQKLENIFS
+1 MSEALQKLENIFS

-26 TTKYFFDLAA
+26 TAKYFVDLSGI
-36 VVNDINDINDI
+36 INDINDSNDI
-47 NSAIDT
+47 NTAMDT

-68 YANGLL
+68 YANGFL

-79 NYTEGSLDKL
+79 NYSDMSLEKL

-102 EFIAQKILDEYYE
+102 EFISQKILDEYYE

-124 SYYQSVNRESEALEI
+124 SYYQSTNRDSEALEI
-139 WERLIKFDTSNPE
+139 WERLIRFDVSNPE

-157 AHTKEMA
+157 AHTKELA

-176 AFERNLIRKRN
+176 AFERNLIRERN

-202 NYNYLLKH
+202 NYNYLLKY
-210 EAALHELVDSNIMID
+210 ENALKALVDSNIMID
-225 VWKLIF
+225 VWKIIF
-231 FYYLENSRYNDALKT
+231 FYYFENNRYNDALKT

-266 FFRHRLV
+266 FFRHRLL
-273 DVYKGLYPKHTLF
+273 DVYKALYPNHTLF
-286 EKIEEISSITNV
+286 EKIEEISTITNV
-298 NKKPKECIEIFEKYI
+298 NKKPKDCIDIFEKYI

-331 KSININELKIKFV
+331 KSIDINNVNIKFV
-344 QQDEERKMT
+344 SQEDIRKMT

-360 LTTLPDDDINVY
+360 LTTLPSDDINVY
-372 KAYKLNE
+372 KAYRLNE
-379 LKKIAEENP
+379 IKKIAEENP
-388 TELLTIILKYRK
+388 TELLTIILKYKK
-400 TINTKDLKQEL
+400 TITTKDLKQEL
-411 TSKPSIVIAEGVYTK
+411 TSKPAVVVSEASYTK
-426 WLESAKKSVRASTT
+426 WLETAKKSVRASTT

-463 KFNKTNDFFEKY
+463 KFNKTNDFFERY

-480 YLTYTPNLNSDEA
+480 YLTYTPNLNSEEA
-493 KEMNDYFVGISK
+493 KEMNNYFVNVSK
-505 DKKSED
+505 DKKSPND
-511 AARIIST
+511 ARIIST
-518 IYLRSQSS
+518 IYLRSQANSDSS
-526 NNDKDIP
+526 IP
-533 LLSDIVKN
+533 LLSDIVKDID
-541 VKDYTYIYEVL
+541 DYTHVYEVL

-559 KYIKAIWDGRRDDYY
+559 KFIKAIWDGRRDDYY
-574 DIILKML
+574 NIILKML
-581 YSSQVKN
+581 YSPQVKN

-595 LFANG
+595 LFEDG
-600 KVDMLAKTIDDIF
+600 KADMLAKTIDDIF
-613 LHYREYPESFVYFAQ
+613 LHYRECPESFVYFAQ
-628 KILDGEYYDDIEGD
+628 KILDGEYYDAVEGD

-653 LLSIMPHL
+653 LLSIIPHL
-661 SKMLDKKETSA
+661 SKMVDKKETSA

-686 EKEYLLKFIEN
+686 DKGYLLKFIEN
-697 ESEEDVKIIFS
+697 EAEDDVRVIFN

>member
-1 MSEVLQKLENIFS
+1 MSEAIQKLENIFS

-36 VVNDINDINDI
+36 VINDINDNDDI
-47 NSAIDT
+47 NAAIDT

-74 NLKIE
+74 NLKIA
-79 NYTEGSLDKL
+79 NYSEGSLDKL

-124 SYYQSVNRESEALEI
+124 SYYQSTNREAEALEI
-139 WERLIKFDTSNPE
+139 WERLIRFDVSNPE

-157 AHTKEMA
+157 AHTKELA
-164 GDINSAVHYYKI
+164 GDIKSAVYYYKI
-176 AFERNLIRKRN
+176 AFERNLLRERD

-195 VLEYEPD
+195 VLQYEPD

-210 EAALHELVDSNIMID
+210 ENALKALVDSNIMID
-225 VWKLIF
+225 VWKIIF
-231 FYYLENSRYNDALKT
+231 FYYFENNRYSDALKT

-273 DVYKGLYPKHTLF
+273 DVYKALYPNHTLF

-313 QYDVDKYVI
+313 QYDVDKYVL

-331 KSININELKIKFV
+331 KAINIEFLMIKFV
-344 QQDEERKMT
+344 SQEEVRKMT

-360 LTTLPDDDINVY
+360 LTTLPADDINVY

-379 LKKIAEENP
+379 IKKIAEENP
-388 TELLTIILKYRK
+388 TELLTIILKYKK
-400 TINTKDLKQEL
+400 TITTKDLKQEL
-411 TSKPSIVIAEGVYTK
+411 TSKPAVVVPEASYTK
-426 WLESAKKSVRASTT
+426 WLEGAKKSVRASTT

-455 TYDAESLS
+455 TYDAECLS
-463 KFNKTNDFFEKY
+463 KFNKTDNFFERY

-480 YLTYTPNLNSDEA
+480 YLNYTPNLNSDEA
-493 KEMNDYFVGISK
+493 KEMNDYFVNISK
-505 DKKSED
+505 DKKFPNDE
-511 AARIIST
+511 RIVST

-526 NNDKDIP
+526 VDKDIP
-533 LLSDIVKN
+533 LLSDIVKDID
-541 VKDYTYIYEVL
+541 DYTHVYEVL

-559 KYIKAIWDGRRDDYY
+559 KFIKAIWDGRRDDYY
-574 DIILKML
+574 NIILKML

-595 LFANG
+595 LFADG

-613 LHYREYPESFVYFAQ
+613 LHYREYPEAFVYFAQ

-653 LLSIMPHL
+653 LLSIIPHL
-661 SKMLDKKETSA
+661 SKMVDKKETSA

-686 EKEYLLKFIEN
+686 DKAYLLKFIEN
-697 ESEEDVKIIFS
+697 ESEDDVKVIFS

>member
-1 MSEVLQKLENIFS
+1 MSEALEKLENTFT

-26 TTKYFFDLAA
+26 TIKYFTDLSGI
-36 VVNDINDINDI
+36 INDINDKNEI

-53 AKLQLEKNPNHISAL
+53 AKTQLEKNQQHISAL
-68 YANGLL
+68 YSIGFL

-79 NYTEGSLDKL
+79 NYSDMHLDKL

-102 EFIAQKILDEYYE
+102 EYIAQKIVDEYYE

-124 SYYQSVNRESEALEI
+124 NYYQISNRETDAVEV

-157 AHTKEMA
+157 AHIKETA

-187 NAESDIKK
+187 NAESNIKK

-202 NYNYLLKH
+202 NYNYLLKY
-210 EAALHELVDSNIMID
+210 ESSLHELVDANIMID
-225 VWKLIF
+225 VWKIIF
-231 FYYLENSRYNDALKT
+231 FYYFENARYDEALKT
-246 IKNLLNYEQDIVAQ
+246 IKNLLNYEQSIVAQ

-273 DVYKGLYPKHTLF
+273 DVYKALHPNHSLF
-286 EKIEEISSITNV
+286 EKIEEISAITNV
-298 NKKPKECIEIFEKYI
+298 NKPPKSCIEIFEKYI
-313 QYDVDKYVI
+313 QYDVGKYVI

-331 KSININELKIKFV
+331 KAITIDELKIKFV
-344 QQDEERKMT
+344 SQEEERKMT

-360 LTTLPDDDINVY
+360 LTTLPEDDINVY

-388 TELLTIILKYRK
+388 TEFLTIILKYRK
-400 TINTKDLKQEL
+400 TIGAKDLKQEL
-411 TSKPSIVIAEGVYTK
+411 TSTPNTVIKEASYSK

-440 VKFDKNTFLYNEEAE
+440 VKFDKNTFLYNEQAE
-455 TYDAESLS
+455 TYDAESLA
-463 KFNKTNDFFEKY
+463 KFNKTENFFERY

-480 YLTYTPNLNSDEA
+480 YLAYTPNLNSEEA
-493 KEMNDYFVGISK
+493 KKMHDYFVNMAK
-505 DKKSED
+505 NKNAEND
-511 AARIIST
+511 AKIVSA
-518 IYLRSQSS
+518 IYLKISG
-526 NNDKDIP
+526 NNEKDIP
-533 LLSDIVKN
+533 SLSDMIKN
-541 VKDYTYIYEVL
+541 ISDYTHIYEIL
-552 PSSNYRE
+552 PSSIYRN
-559 KYIKAIWDGRRDDYY
+559 KFLDAIEEGKKDEYY
-574 DIILKML
+574 DIILKIL
-581 YSSQVKN
+581 YSPQVKN
-588 NYLIVNK
+588 HYLIVNK
-595 LFANG
+595 LFEDN
-600 KVDMLAKTIDDIF
+600 KTDILSKTIDDIF

-628 KILDGEYYDDIEGD
+628 KILDGEYSDKNEIN
-642 IKINKNSLMIG
+642 INKNALMIG
-653 LLSIMPHL
+653 LLSVISYL
-661 SKMLDKKETSA
+661 SKMLDNKETA
-672 QARKLLKVVYDLVF
+672 VQGRKLLKTVYELVF
-686 EKEYLLKFIEN
+686 DKNYLLRFIET

-721 TDIISAVIKRFPD
+721 TDIISAVIKRFPN